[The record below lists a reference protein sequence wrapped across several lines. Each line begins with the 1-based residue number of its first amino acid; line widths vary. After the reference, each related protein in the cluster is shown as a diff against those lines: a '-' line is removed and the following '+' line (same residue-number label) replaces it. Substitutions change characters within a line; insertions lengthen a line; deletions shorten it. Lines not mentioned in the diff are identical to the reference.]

1 MCTGSHENRG
11 ISCKIRRVK
20 GQRLNISFGL
30 FLICCIIGIF
40 LIGDSAFAAAI
51 EDSPADSQTAV
62 ETPQTP
68 EDRQD
73 GKWITVKGEKYYQ
86 FQDGT
91 RAKKQFVEIQ
101 GKRYYFGKK
110 GVMQTG
116 WMKQGKDYYYF
127 DRSSG
132 AQKLGGKVD
141 GISIKKNGKAKKTA
155 YSKKKLAVMIEAK
168 KIVNKVTKPTD
179 KKSEKLKKVFN
190 WVLKHPYKR
199 YRILAQARRKKGWEM
214 DYAND
219 IYKNGQGCCV
229 SESCALAF
237 LAKECGYKKV
247 YVCDDTGH
255 AWVEINGKVYDTLFA
270 ETKGYNKYYGSDYKT
285 ARLHRVNKHKI

>member
-1 MCTGSHENRG
+1 MGNG
-11 ISCKIRRVK
+11 
-20 GQRLNISFGL
+20 
-30 FLICCIIGIF
+30 
-40 LIGDSAFAAAI
+40 AFAAVI
-51 EDSPADSQTAV
+51 EDAPADSQTTV
-62 ETPQTP
+62 EAPQTP
-68 EDRQD
+68 EDKQD

-132 AQKLGGKVD
+132 VQKLGGKVD

-199 YRILAQARRKKGWEM
+199 YRILAQAREKKDWVM

-219 IYKNGQGCCV
+219 IYKKGDGCCV
-229 SESCALAF
+229 SEACAFAF

-247 YVCDDTGH
+247 YVCDDKEH
-255 AWVEINGKVYDTLFA
+255 AWVEIGGRVYDVLFA
-270 ETKGYNKYYGSDYKT
+270 KAKDYNKYYNADYKT
-285 ARLHRVNKHKI
+285 ARLVRLNKNKV